1 MTPAGK
7 PGCGSDW
14 PEALCAPVRNLPDH
28 SRLRVALSGGLDSV
42 LLLHVAARLY
52 AGTGELSAV
61 HVNHQLQPNAG
72 QTERFCQQLCL
83 ELGVPLDVRRVV
95 VRGGEAAR
103 EDSGGG
109 IEEAARHAR
118 YRVFEDILAPGEL
131 LLMAHHGDDQAETV
145 LFRLLR
151 GTGVAGLGGMPRSR
165 PLGEGQLYRP
175 LLDFSRSE
183 LRAWASGFGIEWVDD
198 PSNTD
203 ERFDRNFLRLSV
215 MPLLKSRWPSLISR
229 LRHSAAAC
237 RESDEL
243 AGKLAE
249 LRWQQCAGDQGS
261 LEVSA
266 LVTLDVAEQKNLL
279 RWWIRHHGQEPPAIG
294 DWPQVLGDLLD
305 SPPDREPE
313 MRGSGFV
320 VRRFRG
326 RLYLVSDRQP
336 LPAGKSVLVP
346 GEELVWGEW
355 RLSLTASGASDNA
368 KTPAPEIRVSTRA
381 GGERVRPDPEGP
393 SKSLKNLLQEKNIP
407 PWERARLP
415 LLMEVHNGSEEVVGA
430 GDLWLSGKYCGEA
443 PASGWR
449 IVVERECN

>member
-14 PEALCAPVRNLPDH
+14 PEALRAPVRNLPDH
-28 SRLRVALSGGLDSV
+28 SRLRIALSGGMDSV

-95 VRGGEAAR
+95 VSGGKAAG

-109 IEEAARHAR
+109 TEEAARNAR
-118 YRVFEDILAPGEL
+118 YRVFEDILVPGEL

-165 PLGEGQLYRP
+165 SLGEGVLYRP

-183 LRAWASGFGIEWVDD
+183 LRAWATEFCIDWVDD

-203 ERFDRNFLRLSV
+203 ECFDRNFLRLSV

-249 LRWQQCAGDQGS
+249 LQWQQCAGGRGT

-266 LVTLDVAEQKNLL
+266 LVRLGVAEQKNLL
-279 RWWIRHHGQEPPAIG
+279 RWWIRHHGHEPPAMA
-294 DWPQVLGDLLD
+294 DRPQVLGDLLN

-313 MRGSGFV
+313 MRGSGFQ
-320 VRRFRG
+320 VRRFQG
-326 RLYLVSDRQP
+326 RLYLVPERQP
-336 LPAGKSVLVP
+336 LPAGKSALAP

-355 RLSLTASGASDNA
+355 RLSLIASDNP
-368 KTPAPEIRVSTRA
+368 KTPAPEIRISTRA
-381 GGERVRPDPEGP
+381 GGERLRPDPDGP
-393 SKSLKNLLQEKNIP
+393 SKSLKNWLQEKNIP

-415 LLMEVHNGSEEVVGA
+415 LLLEAGEGNEEVVGV
-430 GDLWLSGKYCGEA
+430 GDLWLSDKYCGEA
-443 PASGWR
+443 QASGWR